1 MKKMYHSALAV
12 ALLAGSTL
20 ADPQEEQTF
29 AGPYN
34 IYAEFN
40 PDNPSI
46 DVTFTGDGY
55 TPVGWRLLFDLQA
68 VAPGTFINDV
78 DIIVTPPGGVQDYY
92 NVFGLSYTI
101 RTNLGGVFDLPPGI
115 DGRGTW
121 NIMFSENSQ
130 NDPDG
135 GVESIISNVR
145 FALVSADAAP
155 TPNQTIDPVPAGTT
169 SATVTLG
176 AREIK
181 WIKFVTTT
189 EASTAAGTFLDIA
202 TQSGGTRN
210 NTEIAVYTEV
220 GARVAQDD
228 NSGPDSLSL
237 LSFGPPAPGTF
248 GSGTLPAGTYYL
260 AVGLNNS
267 TFNPSFGAT
276 STSTDSGAVAL
287 TFTQGSFA
295 SPPPG
300 TIPTPLVTFDPLPD
314 GLTNTTL
321 TGFVNERGSRV
332 KWVKFTTGLEASVAT
347 NRFVDIRTTTGR
359 NTVIGLYNSAG
370 NLVAQNDDLGDEI
383 EDLFGLSLLSFGTG
397 AGRGGAAGADRT
409 LLAGTYYLAVA
420 RSNTRFNPG
429 FDVATTD
436 TRLEDIDVQFEQG
449 VYSAPTAP
457 AVAATFDPLPAG
469 DTAGAVSVGPGEVK
483 WVKFV
488 TTADATEE
496 SDKYVDI
503 FTVAR
508 KNTEIGLYSS
518 TGARI
523 IRNDDDGSGQ
533 FFSALSF
540 GTGANGIGGTAPFNG
555 NSGPLVAGTYYLSLS
570 LYNTSFFAR
579 GWDVISTSTDSH
591 TIGFLI
597 SSGDFPSNPPTPPV
611 SQDLGTFG
619 AAGQTENV
627 QATTWTMTSAQEVK
641 WFKLTTTAA
650 ALASGNY
657 VDIDTEGT
665 DPTSPAI
672 VGSLADTLIGVYN
685 ASGTLRT
692 GDDDDGFDL
701 RSAISY
707 GDDVNIR
714 PAVVTGGEPGEPG
727 EPWPRDG
734 RDGDLPAGT
743 YYIFVATYLPA
754 STYRFIVTPDPSRT
768 DVGDRTLTVRTNF
781 ALPVTNAC
789 PNPSNVSGPGQ
800 NTAAIDEELTA
811 DDIIVFLNRF
821 FAGDLLSNVSGPG
834 QNTTQLDSEL
844 TADDII
850 VFLNRFFAGC

>member
-34 IYAEFN
+34 IYADFN

-46 DVTFTGDGY
+46 DVTFTGGGY
-55 TPVGWRLLFDLQA
+55 TAIGWRLLFDLQA
-68 VAPGTFINDV
+68 VAPGTTINEV
-78 DIIVTPPGGVQDYY
+78 DIIVTPPGGEPKYY
-92 NVFGLSYTI
+92 NLDGFYYTNQ
-101 RTNLGGVFDLPPGI
+101 TNLGGIYDLPAGI
-115 DGRGTW
+115 DGPGTW
-121 NIMFSENSQ
+121 NIMFSESNQ
-130 NDPDG
+130 NGPDG

-145 FALVSADAAP
+145 FALISAEAAP
-155 TPNQTIDPVPAGTT
+155 TPDQTIDPVPAGAT

-176 AREIK
+176 MGEIK

-189 EASTAAGTFLDIA
+189 EASTATGTFLDIA
-202 TQSGGTRN
+202 TQSGGSRN
-210 NTEIAVYTEV
+210 DPEIAVYTEV
-220 GARVAQDD
+220 GSRVAQDD
-228 NSGPDSLSL
+228 NGGPGFLSL

-248 GSGTLPAGTYYL
+248 GAGTLPAGTYYL
-260 AVGLNNS
+260 AVGLQNS
-267 TFNPSFGAT
+267 TFNPGFGAT
-276 STSTDSGAVAL
+276 STSRDSGDVEL

-295 SPPPG
+295 SSPPG

-321 TGFVNERGSRV
+321 TGFVNERGSQV
-332 KWVKFTTGLEASVAT
+332 KWVKFTTGLEASLAT
-347 NRFVDIRTTTGR
+347 NRFVDIRTTTGG

-370 NLVAQNDDLGDEI
+370 SLVAQNDDLGYEI
-383 EDLFGLSLLSFGTG
+383 EDISGLSLLSFGTG
-397 AGRGGAAGADRT
+397 AGRGGAAGADGM

-429 FDVATTD
+429 FDVATID
-436 TRLEDIDVQFEQG
+436 TRLEDIDVQLDQG
-449 VYSAPTAP
+449 VYSAPAAP

-469 DTAGAVSVGPGEVK
+469 DIAGAVSVGPGEVK

-488 TTADATEE
+488 TTADATDEA
-496 SDKYVDI
+496 DKYIDI

-508 KNTEIGLYSS
+508 KDTEIGLYNN

-523 IRNDDDGSGQ
+523 ARNDDDGSGQ

-540 GTGANGIGGTAPFNG
+540 GTGANGISGTAPFNG
-555 NSGPLVAGTYYLSLS
+555 MNGPLVAGTYYLSLS
-570 LYNTSFFAR
+570 LHNTSFFAR
-579 GWDVISTSTDSH
+579 GWDVISTSTDSD

-611 SQDLGTFG
+611 SLDLGTFG

-627 QATTWTMTSAQEVK
+627 QSTIWTMASAQEVK
-641 WFKLTTTAA
+641 WFKLTTTVA
-650 ALASGNY
+650 ALASENF

-665 DPTSPAI
+665 DPTSPAD
-672 VGSLADTLIGVYN
+672 VGSLADTLLGVYN

-692 GDDDDGFDL
+692 RDDDDGFDL

-707 GDDVNIR
+707 GDNVNIR
-714 PAVVTGGEPGEPG
+714 PAVVTGGEPGEP
-727 EPWPRDG
+727 WPRNG
-734 RDGDLPAGT
+734 RDGNLPAGT

-754 STYRFIVTPDPSRT
+754 TTYRFNVTPDPLRT
-768 DVGDRTLTVRTNF
+768 TVGDRVLTVRTNF
-781 ALPVTNAC
+781 ALPVSNAC

-821 FAGDLLSNVSGPG
+821 FAGDPLSNVSGPG
-834 QNTTQLDSEL
+834 QNTTQIDNEL